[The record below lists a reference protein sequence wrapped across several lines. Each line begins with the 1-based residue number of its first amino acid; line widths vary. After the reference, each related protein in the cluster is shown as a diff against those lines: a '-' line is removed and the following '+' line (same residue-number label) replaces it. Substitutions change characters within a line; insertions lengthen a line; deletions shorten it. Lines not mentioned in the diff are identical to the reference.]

1 MRAQRRRFV
10 PLLAGLVAL
19 VVAVPLTATAYADT
33 SRTAPGRGDDHGD
46 LRQVAYFIQWGIY
59 GRSFFVKNVD
69 TSGAA
74 QRLTHINYAF
84 GDVAPNADGD
94 VVCRSADP
102 WADYDRPVSAGE
114 SVDGVEDTW
123 AQPLRGN
130 FNQLLKLKAKHPQ

>member
-1 MRAQRRRFV
+1 MRAQSRRLV
-10 PLLAGLVAL
+10 SLLAGLVAL
-19 VVAVPLTATAYADT
+19 AVVAPLGATAYAET
-33 SRTAPGRGDDHGD
+33 RGTAHHRGDDQGH

-84 GDVAPNADGD
+84 GDVAPNEAGE

-102 WADYDRPVSAGE
+102 WADYDRPASADE
-114 SVDGVEDTW
+114 SVDGVE
-123 AQPLRGN
+123 
-130 FNQLLKLKAKHPQ
+130 